1 MTICYVHCSSQKAEE
16 AIPLTSDQDD
26 ASHSLDSKQTSTS
39 LSDGHYTGGRAA
51 DEGPPPPW
59 RSTSPNAASP
69 SAEEE
74 AIPSTRQLRS
84 INTEPVISRDS
95 SLELQD
101 DNVTRLSFL
110 HDEKAEEAIPL
121 TSDQDDASHS
131 QDSKQTS
138 TSLSDGHYTGG
149 RAADEGPPPPWR
161 STTPNAASPSAEE
174 EAIPSTRQLRSINT
188 EPVISRDSS
197 LELQDDNVTRL
208 SFLHDEVEKMFEADW
223 KLEVDTGLT
232 TDPNTKDPSES
243 KMCRESSKL
252 ALSEFYHVDEAE
264 YSRHRRVSYPHI
276 HQPLRSLSNKSLSK
290 TNRAHREKR
299 KHRKKKRKEKIRSFP
314 SQSAIKSPTIVE
326 EEESHADQDYYDS
339 GSSSVSEE
347 EEFEEEFD
355 EQDTGVEPATVKFEP
370 LLLPK
375 DAGETEGNGHI
386 PGPVASAPALNVI
399 PATPSVEK
407 MVGGSPEK
415 VVTSTSP
422 AVIPV
427 SSSTTGHGS
436 PSKDHPVGFYIGAEL
451 PSPSSEQLVL
461 LNDVIPKDAVN
472 GEAQPSVGS
481 PGIAKEN
488 SAATWLSSLLERGD
502 EREQSPEDLGS
513 NGSETGHPALRPGW
527 SQEPQVSERP
537 ANLSMGPPAV
547 QFKGSPRKAS
557 FSGGKVTFVLGEDDD
572 SSYPNSAN
580 NLPNMGRK
588 GSRGSN
594 SEKTSGGEEDKENE
608 EDSEEKEPLIDEGRV
623 WKRRHSSPR
632 RRGNSEA
639 DVHSGK
645 DHALMRVSSVEGSQS
660 TRSSSRRKHHHHHQ
674 HFKQED
680 LVMRRQ
686 KGSEVRLGET
696 FGKDPTET
704 EEASTLYKA
713 DLEQMTSHRFE
724 DQRGIRRHKIARSK
738 GALHSIVHIGK
749 THQEKKPRV
758 TKKFDHSPHE
768 VFVELDELHFGGEDM
783 WEWRE
788 KARWIKFEEDVEE
801 GAERW
806 GKPHVASLSFHSLL
820 ELRRGLEKGTLL
832 LDLEATDLTSIIHNV
847 VENMVIRDLV
857 EEEVK
862 GQLLRTLLLKH
873 KHVSGRS
880 AFLRRT
886 PSFSNLAGLD
896 NSGKRHQKEQEKGL
910 LASLSQSSFGSSLG
924 LAKSPSQ
931 ASVTPGQDMGRRRSS
946 TPLAS
951 AKGQAAKLEM
961 VKVDVDNN
969 MHVMLIKESPI
980 LCQLVLS
987 GAQPKLPLCVGLIT
1001 PKSYQ
1006 FSPVVVSMDLFSLY
1020 CISNL
1025 NRIVVCPAVICSPS
1039 DKEDGGS
1046 LGLAHQPTV
1055 ITTTTNSNNIN
1066 NINSNCGTSAC
1077 ATCTSTTASATT
1089 TNTVHSL
1096 FTTYLEPPALS
1107 LEMTDKQTDGIHIG
1121 LTPVE
1126 QKKHVQDIMRRI
1138 PKGSEAST
1146 VLVGKV
1152 DFLKKPA
1159 MAFVRLAE
1167 GQYLDNLTEVPLP
1180 VRFLFILLGPD
1191 TKGSMDYHEVGRSL
1205 STLMSNQQFHDV
1217 AYKAESREDL
1227 LRAINSFLD
1236 DSIVLPPGD
1245 WDHRTLLPITH
1256 MARKRAQMRR
1266 QKKQQM
1272 EEKEALLEKQ
1282 EKEDIPMDPLKRTGR
1297 LFGGVVNDI
1306 RRRYPWYISDI
1317 KDAFNGQCIKTLFFI
1332 FFTCL
1337 SPCIAFGG
1345 LLSEKTDRMIGIS
1358 ETMLG
1363 TSLFGMIFSMFSG
1376 QPLLIIGSTGPVL
1389 VFEESLYRFC
1399 ESHNLEFLVLRFWI
1413 GLWVCAITVVAV
1425 ALEGSFLV
1433 RYVTRFTE
1441 EIFAI
1446 LISLIFIY
1454 EVVKKLMHIFADH
1467 PLMSDYCS
1475 MDTIAHGNDS
1485 TNKTSAYLDLIHH
1498 LRSNTSDWSTDS
1510 PSSHVGE
1517 SMFKSAAIG
1526 PAYNTSDAHKGEA
1539 HPLNQPN
1546 TALLSLILVFGTF
1559 LIAYFLRIFRNSKF
1573 LGRGVRRALG
1583 DFGVLISLAC
1593 MVVLSLVMNKTY
1605 VQKLDITA
1613 PLAPTSSERGWFIN
1627 PLGQEKSMPS
1637 WMPFGAILPA
1647 CLIFILLFMETQI
1660 TEMFINKKERKL
1672 KKGSGYHV
1680 DQLILGGITFMG
1692 GMLGMP
1698 YMCAAAVRTVAHVSA
1713 LSEYSRTHAPGEK
1726 PQLLG
1731 VKEQRVTN
1739 FCVHLLIGLAV
1750 ALGPILKEIPVPA
1763 LFGIFLYLGV
1773 STLSGVQMF
1782 ERIKLLLMPVKYH
1795 PSVSYVR
1802 TVPTFQMHKFTLI
1815 QLGLLIFLLVVK
1827 STAAALSFP
1836 LLLILVVPLRLKVI
1850 SRFFTKAE
1858 LEHLDKEEEELE
1870 LDDEDDPDFYQ
1881 QAHMPI

>member
-1 MTICYVHCSSQKAEE
+1 RAEE

-26 ASHSLDSKQTSTS
+26 IAASHSLQSRPSSSSLTNDTTTSCGVS
-39 LSDGHYTGGRAA
+39 RKAESPA
-51 DEGPPPPW
+51 GPPPPW
-59 RSTSPNAASP
+59 RVVASP
-69 SAEEE
+69 VSNSSAALVGEEEEE
-74 AIPSTRQLRS
+74 ATRS
-84 INTEPVISRDS
+84 SR
-95 SLELQD
+95 
-101 DNVTRLSFL
+101 
-110 HDEKAEEAIPL
+110 
-121 TSDQDDASHS
+121 
-131 QDSKQTS
+131 
-138 TSLSDGHYTGG
+138 G
-149 RAADEGPPPPWR
+149 
-161 STTPNAASPSAEE
+161 
-174 EAIPSTRQLRSINT
+174 LRSINT

-208 SFLHDEVEKMFEADW
+208 SFLHDEVEKIFDTDW
-223 KLEVDTGLT
+223 KFELETGMT

-290 TNRAHREKR
+290 TNRAHRAKR
-299 KHRKKKRKEKIRSFP
+299 KHKKKKKKEKMRSFP
-314 SQSAIKSPTIVE
+314 SQSAIKSPTIIE
-326 EEESHADQDYYDS
+326 EEESHGEPDYY
-339 GSSSVSEE
+339 
-347 EEFEEEFD
+347 
-355 EQDTGVEPATVKFEP
+355 
-370 LLLPK
+370 
-375 DAGETEGNGHI
+375 
-386 PGPVASAPALNVI
+386 
-399 PATPSVEK
+399 
-407 MVGGSPEK
+407 
-415 VVTSTSP
+415 
-422 AVIPV
+422 
-427 SSSTTGHGS
+427 
-436 PSKDHPVGFYIGAEL
+436 VGFYIGAEL
-451 PSPSSEQLVL
+451 SSPSTDQLVL
-461 LNDVIPKDAVN
+461 LNDVIN
-472 GEAQPSVGS
+472 GGPSTGGDLATS
-481 PGIAKEN
+481 GKSGLAKEN
-488 SAATWLSSLLERGD
+488 SAATWLSSLLERGGE
-502 EREQSPEDLGS
+502 ERGDGEKEGEEQ
-513 NGSETGHPALRPGW
+513 ALRRPGW

-537 ANLSMGPPAV
+537 ANLEIPSV
-547 QFKGSPRKAS
+547 LVRGSPRKAS
-557 FSGGKVTFVLGEDDD
+557 FSGGKVTFVLGEYDDD
-572 SSYPNSAN
+572 PSVPNSFS
-580 NLPNMGRK
+580 NLQALRRK
-588 GSRGSN
+588 GSRS
-594 SEKTSGGEEDKENE
+594 STHSREDNKENE
-608 EDSEEKEPLIDEGRV
+608 DISEEQEDGEVPDIEEQALLASERLL
-623 WKRRHSSPR
+623 KRRHSSPR
-632 RRGNSEA
+632 QRSGSGEL
-639 DVHSGK
+639 DVPSGRDHS
-645 DHALMRVSSVEGSQS
+645 LSRVASVEGSQS
-660 TRSSSRRKHHHHHQ
+660 TRSSSTRRKHHHHHQ

-686 KGSEVRLGET
+686 KGSEVKLEER
-696 FGKDPTET
+696 FNKDPTER
-704 EEASTLYKA
+704 EEASMLYRA
-713 DLEQMTSHRFE
+713 DLEQMSSHRFE

-738 GALHSIVHIGK
+738 GALQSIVHIGK

-820 ELRRGLEKGTLL
+820 ELRRGLEKGTVL

-873 KHVSGRS
+873 RHLKENERS
-880 AFLRRT
+880 
-886 PSFSNLAGLD
+886 
-896 NSGKRHQKEQEKGL
+896 L

-924 LAKSPSQ
+924 LAKSPSS
-931 ASVTPGQDMGRRRSS
+931 ASVGNNEMARRRSS
-946 TPLAS
+946 TPGMS

-969 MHVMLIKESPI
+969 
-980 LCQLVLS
+980 
-987 GAQPKLPLCVGLIT
+987 
-1001 PKSYQ
+1001 
-1006 FSPVVVSMDLFSLY
+1006 
-1020 CISNL
+1020 
-1025 NRIVVCPAVICSPS
+1025 
-1039 DKEDGGS
+1039 
-1046 LGLAHQPTV
+1046 
-1055 ITTTTNSNNIN
+1055 
-1066 NINSNCGTSAC
+1066 
-1077 ATCTSTTASATT
+1077 
-1089 TNTVHSL
+1089 
-1096 FTTYLEPPALS
+1096 
-1107 LEMTDKQTDGIHIG
+1107 MTDKQTDGIHIG

-1256 MARKRAQMRR
+1256 MARKRAQIRR
-1266 QKKQQM
+1266 QKKQQL
-1272 EEKEALLEKQ
+1272 EEQEALLEKQ
-1282 EKEDIPMDPLKRTGR
+1282 EKEDIPMDPLQRTGR
-1297 LFGGVVNDI
+1297 LFGGVINDI
-1306 RRRYPWYISDI
+1306 RRRYPWYASDI
-1317 KDAFNGQCIKTLFFI
+1317 RDAFNGQCIKTLFFI

-1337 SPCIAFGG
+1337 APCIAFGG
-1345 LLSEKTDRMIGIS
+1345 LLSEKTDKMIGIG

-1363 TSLFGMIFSMFSG
+1363 TSLFGMIFSVFSG
-1376 QPLLIIGSTGPVL
+1376 QPLLVIGSTGPVL
-1389 VFEESLYRFC
+1389 LFEESLYRFC
-1399 ESHNLEFLVLRFWI
+1399 ESNGLEFLVFRFWI
-1413 GLWVCAITVVAV
+1413 GLWVCAITTLAV

-1454 EVVKKLMHIFADH
+1454 EVVKKLMHIFEDH
-1467 PLMSDYCS
+1467 PLMPDYCVADHHS
-1475 MDTIAHGNDS
+1475 NDS
-1485 TNKTSAYLDLIHH
+1485 SNSTSTTTGSLPSDLILH
-1498 LRSNTSDWSTDS
+1498 LQSNGTDDES
-1510 PSSHVGE
+1510 LSNHVGD
-1517 SMFKSAAIG
+1517 SMFGNG
-1526 PAYNTSDAHKGEA
+1526 PAYHMTSEK
-1539 HPLNQPN
+1539 PYKKNQPN
-1546 TALLSLILVFGTF
+1546 TALLSLILILGTF
-1559 LIAYFLRIFRNSKF
+1559 LIAYFLRVFRNSKF

-1583 DFGVLISLAC
+1583 DFGVLISLGC

-1605 VQKLDITA
+1605 VQKLDITD
-1613 PLAPTSSERGWFIN
+1613 PLTPTSPNRGWFIN
-1627 PLGQEKSMPS
+1627 PLGSERKMPV

-1647 CLIFILLFMETQI
+1647 ALIFILLFMETQI
-1660 TEMFINKKERKL
+1660 TEMFIQKKERKL
-1672 KKGSGYHV
+1672 KKGSGYHL
-1680 DQLILGGITFMG
+1680 DQLILGGITFLG
-1692 GMLGMP
+1692 GLLGMP
-1698 YMCAAAVRTVAHVSA
+1698 WMCAAAVRTVAHVSA
-1713 LSEYSRTHAPGEK
+1713 LTVYSRTHAPGEK

-1739 FCVHLLIGLAV
+1739 FCVHLLIGLSV
-1750 ALGPILKEIPVPA
+1750 LLGRILREIPVPA

-1773 STLSGVQMF
+1773 STLNGVQMF
-1782 ERIKLLLMPVKYH
+1782 ERVKLLLMPVKYH

-1802 TVPTFQMHKFTLI
+1802 MVPTFQMHMFTLI

-1827 STAAALSFP
+1827 STPAALSFP
-1836 LLLILVVPLRLKVI
+1836 LLLVLVVPLRLKVV
-1850 SRFFTKAE
+1850 SRFFTKNE
-1858 LEHLDKEEEELE
+1858 LEHLDKEEEEFE